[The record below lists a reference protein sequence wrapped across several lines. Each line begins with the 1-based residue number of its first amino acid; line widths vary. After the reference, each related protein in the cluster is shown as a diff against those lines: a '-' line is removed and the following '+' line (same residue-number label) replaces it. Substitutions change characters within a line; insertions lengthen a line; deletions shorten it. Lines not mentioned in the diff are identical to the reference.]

1 MKIYLH
7 NNLSDQKE
15 LFKPVH
21 KHLFSKNEMR
31 MYNCGPTV
39 YSRGHIGHARPYVF
53 ADLLHRMFEYDGY
66 NVKQVINITDVGHL
80 VSDADSGEDKVE
92 KAAKET
98 GQKAREITEKYTS
111 LFFDDLKSL
120 NIDISKITFPR
131 ATENIPEQIK
141 IIEDLE
147 KKGFTYKTSDGIYYN
162 TLKFDGYGKLGR
174 IDIKGLKE
182 GARIDAN
189 EEKKNAT
196 DFALWKFSNP
206 NEHREQEWDS
216 PWGVGFPGWH
226 LECSAMSK
234 KYLGQPFDI
243 HTGGIDHIPT
253 HHNNEIAQSEGA
265 YKKPQAI
272 YWLHSG
278 HILIDS
284 EKMSKSI
291 GNTVYLADLNK
302 KGIDILSYR
311 YWLLTSH
318 YSTLVNVTDESIGAA
333 DTAFKKLINKFIGIT
348 LGKVN
353 KNYLDQ
359 ILEKICDDLNTPE
372 AIAIIWGMLKDK
384 NVSDSD
390 AFATV
395 IEADKILGL
404 NIENL
409 VKNTN
414 TADTVTKIPEEIEKL
429 VKERQTA
436 RISKNFVLADEIR
449 QKITNLGYEIYDYS
463 DGSKVEKKK
472 I

>member
-21 KHLFSKNEMR
+21 KHFFRKDEMR

-39 YSRGHIGHARPYVF
+39 YSRSHIGHARPYVF
-53 ADLLHRMFEYDGY
+53 ADLLHRLFEYAGY

-111 LFFDDLKSL
+111 IFFEDLKSL

-147 KKGFTYKTSDGIYYN
+147 KKGFTYKISDGIYYD
-162 TLKFDGYGKLGR
+162 TGKFDNYGKLGQ
-174 IDIKGLKE
+174 IDIKGLKA
-182 GARIDAN
+182 GARVEAK
-189 EEKKNAT
+189 EEKRNPT

-206 NEHREQEWDS
+206 DEYREQEWDS
-216 PWGVGFPGWH
+216 PWGIGFPGWH

-265 YKKPQAI
+265 YNKPQAN
-272 YWLHSG
+272 YWMHSG
-278 HILIDS
+278 HILINS

-291 GNTVYLADLNK
+291 GNTIYLLDLNN
-302 KGIDILSYR
+302 KGINILSYR

-318 YSTLVNVTDESIGAA
+318 YSTLVNVTDESIAAA
-333 DTAFKKLINKFIGIT
+333 DTAFNKLINKFVNVTIGEI
-348 LGKVN
+348 N
-353 KNYLDQ
+353 QNYLDK

-372 AIAIIWGMLKDK
+372 AVAIVWNMLKDK
-384 NVSDSD
+384 NISDSD

-395 IEADKILGL
+395 LEVDKIFGL
-404 NIENL
+404 NLKNL
-409 VKNTN
+409 LERQATN
-414 TADTVTKIPEEIEKL
+414 KEPANIPEEIKKL
-429 VKERQTA
+429 LKDRQSA
-436 RISKNFVLADEIR
+436 RMSKDFALADEIR

-463 DGSKVEKKK
+463 DGSRVEKKK
-472 I
+472 